1 MRKLP
6 RDLTGDDLAS
16 LLRRHYGYEAKR
28 QRGSHLTVTTVFGGS
43 EHSVTIPRHRPVR
56 VGTLNA
62 VVSAVAE
69 FHGLAKQEVR
79 QKLFGR

>member
-6 RDLTGDDLAS
+6 RDLTGDELAN
-16 LLRRHYGYEAKR
+16 LLRRRYGYALNR
-28 QRGSHLTVTTVFGGS
+28 QRGSHMTVTTVSGRA
-43 EHSVTIPRHRPVR
+43 EHSVTIPRHRPLR

-62 VVSAVAE
+62 VLSAVAE

-79 QKLFGR
+79 DKLFGR

>member
-6 RDLTGDDLAS
+6 CDLTGDGLVS
-16 LLRRHYGYEAKR
+16 LLRRHYGYAANR
-28 QRGSHLTVTTVFGGS
+28 QRGSHMTVTTVSGDS
-43 EHSVTIPRHRPVR
+43 EHSVTIPRHRPLR

-79 QKLFGR
+79 EKLFGR